1 MSQTI
6 PQLEETEDGS
16 LTLYTPRFGEH
27 YHSTHGAVQES
38 AHIYLGL
45 GLRQRL
51 EQWTEPEGAA
61 LRCFEVGFGTGLN
74 ALLSWREAERS
85 HRLIHY
91 YSIERYPIPAELY
104 RQLHYELSTALP
116 LSTAGGTEPSC
127 EEALASAELAANLE
141 GQGTKEVGSTTSSAP
156 LDSLGDSHG
165 VLMQLHEATWDE
177 DVTLSRYFVLHK
189 ISGDLN
195 TLPFPAALDLIYY
208 DAFSPESQPELWR
221 EELFAQLRRCCRPGA
236 ILTTYCAKGEVR
248 RRLERSGFSVERLP
262 GPPGKREVL
271 RATAR

>member
-6 PQLEETEDGS
+6 PQLETTEDGS

-38 AHIYLGL
+38 THIYLGL

-51 EQWTEPEGAA
+51 KHWAEPEGSA
-61 LRCFEVGFGTGLN
+61 LHCFEVGFGTGLN
-74 ALLSWREAERS
+74 ALLSWKEAERS

-104 RQLHYELSTALP
+104 RQLHYELSTASP
-116 LSTAGGTEPSC
+116 LSTAGC
-127 EEALASAELAANLE
+127 AE
-141 GQGTKEVGSTTSSAP
+141 
-156 LDSLGDSHG
+156 DSHSA
-165 VLMQLHEATWDE
+165 LMRLHEAAWDE

-195 TLPFPAALDLIYY
+195 AQPFPAALDLIYY

-221 EELFAQLRRCCRPGA
+221 EELFAQLRCCCRPGA

>member
-6 PQLEETEDGS
+6 PQLETTEDGS

-51 EQWTEPEGAA
+51 EYWAEPEGVA

-74 ALLSWREAERS
+74 ALLSWMEAERS

-91 YSIERYPIPAELY
+91 YSIELY
-104 RQLHYELSTALP
+104 RQLHYELSTAIP

-127 EEALASAELAANLE
+127 EEALASVELAARL
-141 GQGTKEVGSTTSSAP
+141 GTQGTKEVGSSTSSAP
-156 LDSLGDSHG
+156 LDCLGDSHG
-165 VLMQLHEATWDE
+165 ALMQLHEAAWDE

-195 TLPFPAALDLIYY
+195 ALPFPAALDLVYY

>member
-6 PQLEETEDGS
+6 PQLETTEDGS

-38 AHIYLGL
+38 AYIYLGL

-51 EQWTEPEGAA
+51 EHWAEPEAVA

-74 ALLSWREAERS
+74 ALLSWMEAERS

-104 RQLHYELSTALP
+104 RQLHYELSTADA
-116 LSTAGGTEPSC
+116 LSTAGG
-127 EEALASAELAANLE
+127 AE
-141 GQGTKEVGSTTSSAP
+141 
-156 LDSLGDSHG
+156 DSHST
-165 VLMQLHEATWDE
+165 LMRLHEAAWDE

-195 TLPFPAALDLIYY
+195 ALPFPSALDLVYY

>member
-6 PQLEETEDGS
+6 PQLETTEDGS

-51 EQWTEPEGAA
+51 EEWTEAEGAA

-74 ALLSWREAERS
+74 ALLSWMEAERR

-91 YSIERYPIPAELY
+91 YSIERYPIPAKLY
-104 RQLHYELSTALP
+104 RQLHYELSTADA
-116 LSTAGGTEPSC
+116 LSTAGG
-127 EEALASAELAANLE
+127 AE
-141 GQGTKEVGSTTSSAP
+141 
-156 LDSLGDSHG
+156 DSHSA
-165 VLMQLHEATWDE
+165 LMRLHEAAWDE

-195 TLPFPAALDLIYY
+195 TLPFPSALDLVYY
-208 DAFSPESQPELWR
+208 DAFSPESQPELWH

>member
-6 PQLEETEDGS
+6 PQLETTEDGS

-38 AHIYLGL
+38 THIYLGL

-51 EQWTEPEGAA
+51 KHWAEPEGSA
-61 LRCFEVGFGTGLN
+61 LHCFEVGFGTGLN
-74 ALLSWREAERS
+74 ALLSWKEAERS

-104 RQLHYELSTALP
+104 RQLHYELSTADA
-116 LSTAGGTEPSC
+116 LSTAGG
-127 EEALASAELAANLE
+127 AE
-141 GQGTKEVGSTTSSAP
+141 
-156 LDSLGDSHG
+156 DSHSA
-165 VLMQLHEATWDE
+165 LMRLHEAAWDE

-195 TLPFPAALDLIYY
+195 ALPFPSALDLVYY

-221 EELFAQLRRCCRPGA
+221 EELFTQLRRCCRPGA

>member
-1 MSQTI
+1 MRRPRTAASRSTRHASASTI
-6 PQLEETEDGS
+6 T
-16 LTLYTPRFGEH
+16 
-27 YHSTHGAVQES
+27 QES

-51 EQWTEPEGAA
+51 EHGTEPEGAA

-104 RQLHYELSTALP
+104 RQLHYELYTALP
-116 LSTAGGTEPSC
+116 LSTAGGTKPSC
-127 EEALASAELAANLE
+127 EEALAPAELAARL
-141 GQGTKEVGSTTSSAP
+141 GTQGTKEVGSSTSSAP
-156 LDSLGDSHG
+156 LDSLGDSHSE
-165 VLMQLHEATWDE
+165 LMRLHEAAWDE
-177 DVTLSRYFVLHK
+177 DVTLSRYFILHK

-195 TLPFPAALDLIYY
+195 ALPFPSALDLVYY

>member
-51 EQWTEPEGAA
+51 EHWAEPEGAA

-104 RQLHYELSTALP
+104 RQLHYELSTAEA
-116 LSTAGGTEPSC
+116 LSTAGC
-127 EEALASAELAANLE
+127 AE
-141 GQGTKEVGSTTSSAP
+141 
-156 LDSLGDSHG
+156 DSHSA
-165 VLMQLHEATWDE
+165 LMQLHEAAWDE
-177 DVTLSRYFVLHK
+177 DVTLSRYFILHK

-195 TLPFPAALDLIYY
+195 ALPFPAALDLVYY

>member
-6 PQLEETEDGS
+6 PQLETTEDGS

-51 EQWTEPEGAA
+51 EYWAEPEGVA

-74 ALLSWREAERS
+74 ALLSWMEAERS

-104 RQLHYELSTALP
+104 RQLHYELSTADA
-116 LSTAGGTEPSC
+116 LSTTGG
-127 EEALASAELAANLE
+127 AE
-141 GQGTKEVGSTTSSAP
+141 
-156 LDSLGDSHG
+156 DSHSA
-165 VLMQLHEATWDE
+165 LMRLHEAAWDE

-195 TLPFPAALDLIYY
+195 ALPFPSALDLVYY

-221 EELFAQLRRCCRPGA
+221 EEPFAQLRRCCRPGA

>member
-6 PQLEETEDGS
+6 PQLETTEDGS
-16 LTLYTPRFGEH
+16 LTLYTPCFGEH

-51 EQWTEPEGAA
+51 EQWMEPEGAA

-104 RQLHYELSTALP
+104 RQLHYELSTADA
-116 LSTAGGTEPSC
+116 LSTAGG
-127 EEALASAELAANLE
+127 AE
-141 GQGTKEVGSTTSSAP
+141 
-156 LDSLGDSHG
+156 DSHSA
-165 VLMQLHEATWDE
+165 LMQLHEAAWDE
-177 DVTLSRYFVLHK
+177 DVTLSRYFILHK

-195 TLPFPAALDLIYY
+195 ALPFPSALDLVYY

>member
-6 PQLEETEDGS
+6 PQLETTEDGS

-38 AHIYLGL
+38 AYIYLGL
-45 GLRQRL
+45 GLRQRI
-51 EQWTEPEGAA
+51 EHWAEPEAVA

-74 ALLSWREAERS
+74 ALLSWMEAERS

-104 RQLHYELSTALP
+104 RQLHYELSTADA
-116 LSTAGGTEPSC
+116 LSTTGC
-127 EEALASAELAANLE
+127 AE
-141 GQGTKEVGSTTSSAP
+141 
-156 LDSLGDSHG
+156 DSHSA
-165 VLMQLHEATWDE
+165 LMRLHEAAWDE

-189 ISGDLN
+189 ISGDIN
-195 TLPFPAALDLIYY
+195 ALPFPSALDLVYY

>member
-6 PQLEETEDGS
+6 PQLETTEDGS

-104 RQLHYELSTALP
+104 RQLHYELSTAIP
-116 LSTAGGTEPSC
+116 LSTAGGAEPSC
-127 EEALASAELAANLE
+127 KKALAPAELAARLGTQE
-141 GQGTKEVGSTTSSAP
+141 TKEVGSATSSTP
-156 LDSLGDSHG
+156 LDRLGDGHS
-165 VLMQLHEATWDE
+165 VLMQLHEAAWDE

-195 TLPFPAALDLIYY
+195 ALPFPAALDLVYY

>member
-6 PQLEETEDGS
+6 PQLETTEDGS

-38 AHIYLGL
+38 AYIYLGL

-51 EQWTEPEGAA
+51 EHWAEPEAVA

-74 ALLSWREAERS
+74 ALLSWMEAERS

-104 RQLHYELSTALP
+104 RQLHYELSTADA
-116 LSTAGGTEPSC
+116 LSTAGG
-127 EEALASAELAANLE
+127 AE
-141 GQGTKEVGSTTSSAP
+141 
-156 LDSLGDSHG
+156 DSHST
-165 VLMQLHEATWDE
+165 LMRLHEAAWDE

-195 TLPFPAALDLIYY
+195 ALPFPSALDLVYY

-221 EELFAQLRRCCRPGA
+221 EELLAQLRRCCRPGA

>member
-6 PQLEETEDGS
+6 PQLQETEDGS

-51 EQWTEPEGAA
+51 EQWTGREAAA

-74 ALLSWREAERS
+74 ALLSWMEAERS

-116 LSTAGGTEPSC
+116 LSTAGGTEPSW
-127 EEALASAELAANLE
+127 EEASAPAEPAASPAA
-141 GQGTKEVGSTTSSAP
+141 QGTKEVDASTNSAP
-156 LDSLGDSHG
+156 LGCLEDSHSA
-165 VLMQLHEATWDE
+165 LMQLHEAAWDE
-177 DVTLSRYFVLHK
+177 DVPLSRYFVLHK

-195 TLPFPAALDLIYY
+195 ALPFPAELDLIYY

-221 EELFAQLRRCCRPGA
+221 EELFAQLRHCCRPGA

>member
-27 YHSTHGAVQES
+27 YHSTHGAMQES

-104 RQLHYELSTALP
+104 RQLHYELSTADA
-116 LSTAGGTEPSC
+116 LSTAGG
-127 EEALASAELAANLE
+127 AE
-141 GQGTKEVGSTTSSAP
+141 
-156 LDSLGDSHG
+156 DSHST
-165 VLMQLHEATWDE
+165 LMRLHEAAWDE

-195 TLPFPAALDLIYY
+195 ALPFPAALDLIYY

-221 EELFAQLRRCCRPGA
+221 EELFAQLRRCCSPGA

>member
-104 RQLHYELSTALP
+104 RQLHYELSTADA
-116 LSTAGGTEPSC
+116 LSTAGG
-127 EEALASAELAANLE
+127 AE
-141 GQGTKEVGSTTSSAP
+141 
-156 LDSLGDSHG
+156 DSHSA
-165 VLMQLHEATWDE
+165 LMRLHEAAWDE

-195 TLPFPAALDLIYY
+195 ALPFPAALDLVYY

-221 EELFAQLRRCCRPGA
+221 EELFVQLHRCCRPGA

>member
-51 EQWTEPEGAA
+51 KHWAEPEGAA

-85 HRLIHY
+85 HQLIHY

-104 RQLHYELSTALP
+104 RQLHYELSTADA
-116 LSTAGGTEPSC
+116 LSTTGC
-127 EEALASAELAANLE
+127 AE
-141 GQGTKEVGSTTSSAP
+141 
-156 LDSLGDSHG
+156 DSHSS
-165 VLMQLHEATWDE
+165 LMRLHEAAWDE

-195 TLPFPAALDLIYY
+195 ALPFPSALDLVYY

-221 EELFAQLRRCCRPGA
+221 EELFTQLRRCCRPGA

-248 RRLERSGFSVERLP
+248 RRLERSSFSVERLP

>member
-6 PQLEETEDGS
+6 PQLQETEDGS

-51 EQWTEPEGAA
+51 EQWTERERAA

-74 ALLSWREAERS
+74 ALLSWMEAERS

-104 RQLHYELSTALP
+104 RQLHYELSTASP
-116 LSTAGGTEPSC
+116 LSTADGSELSC
-127 EEALASAELAANLE
+127 EEAPALAEPAARPAA
-141 GQGTKEVGSTTSSAP
+141 QGTREAGSSTSSTS
-156 LDSLGDSHG
+156 LGSLGDSHSA
-165 VLMQLHEATWDE
+165 LMQLHEAAWDE

-195 TLPFPAALDLIYY
+195 ALPFPAELDLIYY

-221 EELFAQLRRCCRPGA
+221 EELFAQLRCCCRPGA

>member
-6 PQLEETEDGS
+6 PQLEATEDGS

-51 EQWTEPEGAA
+51 EHWVEPEAVA

-74 ALLSWREAERS
+74 ALLSWMEAERS

-104 RQLHYELSTALP
+104 RQLHYELSTADA
-116 LSTAGGTEPSC
+116 LSTAGG
-127 EEALASAELAANLE
+127 AE
-141 GQGTKEVGSTTSSAP
+141 
-156 LDSLGDSHG
+156 DSHSA
-165 VLMQLHEATWDE
+165 LMRLHEAAWDE

-195 TLPFPAALDLIYY
+195 ALPFPAALDLIYY
-208 DAFSPESQPELWR
+208 DAFSPESQPELWH
-221 EELFAQLRRCCRPGA
+221 EELFAQLRHCCRPGA

>member
-6 PQLEETEDGS
+6 PQLQETEDGS

-51 EQWTEPEGAA
+51 EQWTECEAAA

-74 ALLSWREAERS
+74 ALLSWMEAERS

-91 YSIERYPIPAELY
+91 YSIERYPIPAELS
-104 RQLHYELSTALP
+104 RQLHYELSTAVP
-116 LSTAGGTEPSC
+116 LSTAGC
-127 EEALASAELAANLE
+127 AE
-141 GQGTKEVGSTTSSAP
+141 
-156 LDSLGDSHG
+156 DSHSA
-165 VLMQLHEATWDE
+165 LMQLHEAAWDE
-177 DVTLSRYFVLHK
+177 DVTLSRYFILHK

-195 TLPFPAALDLIYY
+195 ALSFPSALDLVYY

-221 EELFAQLRRCCRPGA
+221 EELFAQLRHCCRPGA

>member
-51 EQWTEPEGAA
+51 EHWAEPEAVA

-104 RQLHYELSTALP
+104 HQLHYELSTADA
-116 LSTAGGTEPSC
+116 LSTVGGLEQHS
-127 EEALASAELAANLE
+127 ASE
-141 GQGTKEVGSTTSSAP
+141 GAP
-156 LDSLGDSHG
+156 LGCLEDSHSA
-165 VLMQLHEATWDE
+165 LMRLHEAAWDE

-195 TLPFPAALDLIYY
+195 ALPFPSALDLVYY
-208 DAFSPESQPELWR
+208 DAFSPESQPELWC
-221 EELFAQLRRCCRPGA
+221 EELFAQLRHCCRLGA